1 MTAISDQVEILNY
14 EVHARSVTFDI
25 FNFFIAPLAAIVHGK
40 DIVLIMENVPSHKN
54 VENVYTEVVFKKLP
68 PHSLFLNPIEK
79 CFSAF
84 KAYLK
89 QHLNGRGVVNACESC
104 TLYRLLPSVQT
115 VSPAVHQRL
124 RTSVTR
130 DDIARRS
137 SNYVQCTYLHLF
149 EE

>member
-68 PHSLFLNPIEK
+68 QHSLFFNSIEE
-79 CFSAF
+79 CFSVF

-89 QHLNGRGVVNACESC
+89 QHLNGVVNLNYTPA
-104 TLYRLLPSVQT
+104 RAVQT
-115 VSPAVHQRL
+115 ASLSTDCV
-124 RTSVTR
+124 TSRPSTPQDER
-130 DDIARRS
+130 NTGRHSEA
-137 SNYVQCTYLHLF
+137 LKHL
-149 EE
+149 